1 MMLVI
6 QTQNQENYG
15 AHDWDGKGECPQYW
29 KFKGGNEFKVTNVPL
44 NIDYAEVVEAVRKDI
59 EESNDFYR
67 VDIISWGIES
77 DDYLSWFEKS
87 QLDYEGEI
95 TYPKTGRSNS
105 TKVWLKCHRNS
116 P

>member
-6 QTQNQENYG
+6 DTQYMENYG

-77 DDYLSWFEKS
+77 DDYLAWFEKS

-95 TYPKTGRSNS
+95 TYPEPTLDYNELVDA
-105 TKVWLKCHRNS
+105 TV
-116 P
+116 